1 MSRSGFWII
10 ALVLVVSGSAWA
22 AEQPASQTTIIGR
35 ALFDDRI
42 QRITVPF
49 RGAVP
54 TIHDFHLS
62 PVHHYFELPHSQL
75 QNHAVQHRL
84 LTGLLQRLTLAEGK
98 TSNVRL
104 SFRLARPG
112 KPVVVVDPRARL
124 IYIWPFGSPA
134 IIGPTSDTRSSALP
148 SSVPVKASVRPSVLP
163 SSVPVKASVR
173 PSVLPSSVPVKA
185 SARPSVLPSSVR
197 VKASAR
203 PSVLPSSV
211 PVKASARPSVLPSS
225 VPVKA
230 SARPSVLPSSVPV
243 KASVRPSVLP
253 SSVPVKA
260 SARPS
265 VLPSSVPVKAS
276 VRPSVLPSTVV
287 RVVYLDAARQEL
299 VVPYLVGGS
308 VPEVVWVRRQR
319 LWDIYDILGARL
331 PASGETFQG
340 SVNEPDLLW
349 LLGPGAKAGT
359 VRLYLK
365 MQNPAVGVKPVTG
378 PVGELR
384 FKVVEL
390 AQPSSPEPSEGR
402 DTEWVGPVLV
412 PGQTSDRQSPWP
424 SVSPT
429 PEPTAT
435 TPVPERS
442 GPLN

>member
-1 MSRSGFWII
+1 LSRSGFWII

-253 SSVPVKA
+253 S
-260 SARPS
+260 
-265 VLPSSVPVKAS
+265 
-276 VRPSVLPSTVV
+276 TVV

>member
-253 SSVPVKA
+253 S
-260 SARPS
+260 
-265 VLPSSVPVKAS
+265 
-276 VRPSVLPSTVV
+276 TVV

>member
-1 MSRSGFWII
+1 M
-10 ALVLVVSGSAWA
+10 
-22 AEQPASQTTIIGR
+22 
-35 ALFDDRI
+35 
-42 QRITVPF
+42 
-49 RGAVP
+49 
-54 TIHDFHLS
+54 
-62 PVHHYFELPHSQL
+62 
-75 QNHAVQHRL
+75 
-84 LTGLLQRLTLAEGK
+84 
-98 TSNVRL
+98 
-104 SFRLARPG
+104 
-112 KPVVVVDPRARL
+112 
-124 IYIWPFGSPA
+124 
-134 IIGPTSDTRSSALP
+134 
-148 SSVPVKASVRPSVLP
+148 
-163 SSVPVKASVR
+163 
-173 PSVLPSSVPVKA
+173 
-185 SARPSVLPSSVR
+185 
-197 VKASAR
+197 
-203 PSVLPSSV
+203 
-211 PVKASARPSVLPSS
+211 
-225 VPVKA
+225 
-230 SARPSVLPSSVPV
+230 
-243 KASVRPSVLP
+243 
-253 SSVPVKA
+253 PVKA

-299 VVPYLVGGS
+299 VVPYPVGRR

-384 FKVVEL
+384 FKVGEL

-402 DTEWVGPVLV
+402 DTEWVGPLLV

>member
-22 AEQPASQTTIIGR
+22 AGQPASQTTIIGR

-54 TIHDFHLS
+54 TIHEFHLS

-104 SFRLARPG
+104 SFKLARPG
-112 KPVVVVDPRARL
+112 KPVVVVDPRAHL

-134 IIGPTSDTRSSALP
+134 ITGPTSDTQ
-148 SSVPVKASVRPSVLP
+148 
-163 SSVPVKASVR
+163 
-173 PSVLPSSVPVKA
+173 
-185 SARPSVLPSSVR
+185 
-197 VKASAR
+197 
-203 PSVLPSSV
+203 
-211 PVKASARPSVLPSS
+211 PSVLPSS

-253 SSVPVKA
+253 SSVRVKA

-265 VLPSSVPVKAS
+265 VLPSA
-276 VRPSVLPSTVV
+276 VV
-287 RVVYLDAARQEL
+287 RVVFLDAARQEL
-299 VVPYLVGGS
+299 VVPYPVGRR

-319 LWDIYDILGARL
+319 LWDIYDILGACL
-331 PASGETFQG
+331 PASGETYQG

-384 FKVVEL
+384 FKVGEL
-390 AQPSSPEPSEGR
+390 AQPSSPEPSEGM
-402 DTEWVGPVLV
+402 DTEWVGPLLV